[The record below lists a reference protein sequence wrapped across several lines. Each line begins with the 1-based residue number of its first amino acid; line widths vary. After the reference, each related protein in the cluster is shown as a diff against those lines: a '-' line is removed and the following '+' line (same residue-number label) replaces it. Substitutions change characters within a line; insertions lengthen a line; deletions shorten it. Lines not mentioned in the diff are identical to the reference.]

1 MKEKNK
7 GITLIAL
14 IITIIIMLIL
24 VAVSISLALNSGLF
38 EKTGKATQDW
48 QTEQNKEGEL
58 ASGKVT
64 IGNTTYNSIDEYI
77 AEISG
82 EKEIHSWTR
91 SGDTITCS
99 HCSRTLT
106 IGQEVNYTAGGSAS
120 TSISEAASG
129 IAQAKID
136 GKSWASS
143 YGVQTLSK
151 DAETKWVVLGIEDSN
166 GDLNNETLLLTTATP
181 TTGTIRLYGAAAYNN
196 AIGEINRMCKELY
209 GADAEGMTIEDV
221 NNCLGYTPAGGM
233 YYDGS
238 TYKTTGNFTTKISE
252 LEIWS
257 NIQSYNETNTEGK
270 YYTSEYPEG
279 TTDAS
284 KLGDYPLDGYAYF
297 KASREGQPN
306 GAPVLPDSTSTT
318 VKNLIFGASDNYG
331 YWLASRGVY
340 ADSNYAY
347 FGPGAVRI
355 GIAYS
360 CREAFLSYGD
370 SNGYGFSVRAV
381 VSLRSEIPAGV

>member
-1 MKEKNK
+1 
-7 GITLIAL
+7 
-14 IITIIIMLIL
+14 MLIL

-38 EKTGKATQDW
+38 EKAGKAAQDW
-48 QTEQNKEGEL
+48 QTEQNKEEEL

-129 IAQAKID
+129 IAQAKLD

-143 YGVQTLSK
+143 YGVQTLNK

-166 GDLNNETLLLTTATP
+166 ENGNNETLLLTTATP

-209 GADAEGMTIEDV
+209 GAEAEGMTIEDV

-238 TYKTTGNFTTKISE
+238 TYKTTGDFTTKLKDLGEVWTS
-252 LEIWS
+252 LKA
-257 NIQSYNETNTEGK
+257 NGTYTPDGVNTE
-270 YYTSEYPEG
+270 T
-279 TTDAS
+279 A
-284 KLGDYPLDGYAYF
+284 LGNYPLDGYYYYLSDDGTYLVDDAD
-297 KASREGQPN
+297 
-306 GAPVLPDSTSTT
+306 PDNKSHTVTT
-318 VKNLIFGASDNYG
+318 ATKNLIFGASSDYY
-331 YWLASRGVY
+331 YWLASRGVS
-340 ADSNYAY
+340 ADSAFAN
-347 FGPGAVRI
+347 FGPGAVSN
-355 GIAYS
+355 GLACSEYYFFNSYGNSS
-360 CREAFLSYGD
+360 CRD
-370 SNGYGFSVRAV
+370 FSLRAV